1 MNEKKF
7 EELRQ
12 KMRQRNA
19 RFGKLFL
26 SVEGAELLEMLSQN
40 FYDSD
45 LVAETAEKTA
55 FNLGAREVVR
65 YLLELR
71 NHAKGHRMP
80 IKELPDD
87 LRDDPALKDFNDL
100 PALAKSFKET
110 KTFVGR
116 SIQPPGEAATPEQ
129 KAEFY
134 DKLRKHAPNLVPL
147 DEKDEKAQ
155 ELVWEK
161 LGRPKDAKEYDFKP
175 PPEGGAS
182 STWSQLRET
191 AKALGLTKAQ
201 FNKMAE
207 RRWRHT
213 KVADEFKA
221 DQTALKTE
229 WGAAYQEKLDKPPPR
244 RRSWGVGRRRDGHQ
258 GWHDEVRT
266 AQALGRHREGHRSR
280 AAGERRGGAAGAAGA
295 GALTP
300 AEAED

>member
-1 MNEKKF
+1 
-7 EELRQ
+7 
-12 KMRQRNA
+12 
-19 RFGKLFL
+19 
-26 SVEGAELLEMLSQN
+26 
-40 FYDSD
+40 
-45 LVAETAEKTA
+45 
-55 FNLGAREVVR
+55 
-65 YLLELR
+65 
-71 NHAKGHRMP
+71 MP

-87 LRDDPALKDFNDL
+87 LREDPALKDFNDVT
-100 PALAKSFKET
+100 ALAKSFKDT

-161 LGRPKDAKEYDFKP
+161 LGRPKDAKEYDFKA
-175 PPEGGAS
+175 PPEAGEFNLD
-182 STWSQLRET
+182 QLRET

-207 RRWRHT
+207 TALATRG

-229 WGAAYQEKLDKPPPR
+229 WGAAYQEKLDKAATAAAKLGASADVVTAIKAGTMKSGPLKLWDGIAKAIGHEPPAN
-244 RRSWGVGRRRDGHQ
+244 G
-258 GWHDEVRT
+258 
-266 AQALGRHREGHRSR
+266 A
-280 AAGERRGGAAGAAGA
+280 GGAAGAAGA

-300 AEAED
+300 AEAEAEISALQNGGALYNRQHADHEKAKLRYMKLMEFVAPKA